1 MRRAYACIAR
11 ARAATG
17 AAACVQSVAACR
29 RGLEGPRPSSAAP
42 SHGRALSAGRAGA
55 GAHRVT
61 GTHSGP
67 LQQRSWTGW
76 QRTLRAAM
84 WPASGA
90 RRGAAARRWRA
101 PPSHAT
107 PGAWLL
113 TGCISGS
120 TEWGLVV
127 SQEVFISAGT
137 RFLRGPTEHVPS
149 PRAQYGWF
157 AAIHAGGLPGAR
169 AVCRRGRRYTA
180 CADVCRHV
188 VWLPPAAALRARSAG
203 FLGNSDYLTEW
214 RG

>member
-1 MRRAYACIAR
+1 VSEHVHVLVMRRDTCKKGLAMRRAYACIAR

-137 RFLRGPTEHVPS
+137 RFASSLRPVPKGPDRTCSFPTSTRWLVRCNPCWRPAWCSRCLPARTQVH
-149 PRAQYGWF
+149 
-157 AAIHAGGLPGAR
+157 GLR
-169 AVCRRGRRYTA
+169 
-180 CADVCRHV
+180 
-188 VWLPPAAALRARSAG
+188 
-203 FLGNSDYLTEW
+203 
-214 RG
+214 